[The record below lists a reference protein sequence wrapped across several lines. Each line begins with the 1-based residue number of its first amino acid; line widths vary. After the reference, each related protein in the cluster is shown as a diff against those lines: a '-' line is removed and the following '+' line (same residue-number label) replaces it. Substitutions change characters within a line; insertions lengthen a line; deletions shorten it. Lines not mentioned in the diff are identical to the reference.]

1 MRLINKQG
9 VYQLGETEDVPKGA
23 SMTTQAHL
31 IRSSSMESKGKN
43 IMNPREI
50 VQALLDSVQR
60 GDFQKA
66 RFLVSKDCQFSGFV
80 PELIKREAWMGI
92 NKNLKKACPNLDYHF
107 HVDRVDGLNGHLVKI
122 WAELRG
128 TQSGVLDLSPVG
140 LGVTPATNK
149 SFATPREYVK
159 VTIRDSKVDS
169 WLVEPIEGAG
179 LKAILG
185 QLGVKLPTIV

>member
-1 MRLINKQG
+1 M
-9 VYQLGETEDVPKGA
+9 GEMEDVPKGA
-23 SMTTQAHL
+23 FIKTRAHL
-31 IRSSSMESKGKN
+31 LRRRSIESKEN

-66 RFLVSKDCQFSGFV
+66 RFLVSKDCQFSGSV
-80 PELIKREAWMGI
+80 PELLKREAWMGM

-122 WAELRG
+122 WAEVKG
-128 TQSGVLDLSPVG
+128 THSGVLDLSPLG

-149 SFATPREYVK
+149 SFATPREHGQ
-159 VTIRDSKVDS
+159 VTIKGDKVAS
-169 WLVEPIEGAG
+169 WVVDQIEGGG
-179 LKAILG
+179 LMGILN
-185 QLGVKLPTIV
+185 QLGIPVPTM

>member
-1 MRLINKQG
+1 
-9 VYQLGETEDVPKGA
+9 
-23 SMTTQAHL
+23 
-31 IRSSSMESKGKN
+31 
-43 IMNPREI
+43 MNPREI

-66 RFLVSKDCQFSGFV
+66 KFLVSNDCQFSGPV

-107 HVDRVDGLNGHLVKI
+107 HVDRVDGLEGNVVKI
-122 WAELRG
+122 SAELQG
-128 TQSGVLDLSPVG
+128 THSGVLDLSPVG
-140 LGVTPATNK
+140 LGVTPATHK
-149 SFATPREYVK
+149 SFASPREYVR
-159 VTIRDSKVDS
+159 VTIKDSKVAS